1 MSNSNRVVTIDM
13 LPPELQQYISGYAGR
28 VSQPVAKRLIPYA
41 KTRAVP
47 MRVPPVMKD
56 TYEPFGPDLYSTT
69 NRLNDWYISP
79 YGQIDAHS
87 EMVLDDT
94 EKGLVVGATRMPES
108 GRGPGGRTRKSKGGK
123 KHGKKSRK
131 TGKKS
136 KKHSRK

>member
-47 MRVPPVMKD
+47 MTVPRVMKD
-56 TYEPFGPDLYSTT
+56 TYEPFGPELYSNT
-69 NRLNDWYISP
+69 NRFNDWYISP